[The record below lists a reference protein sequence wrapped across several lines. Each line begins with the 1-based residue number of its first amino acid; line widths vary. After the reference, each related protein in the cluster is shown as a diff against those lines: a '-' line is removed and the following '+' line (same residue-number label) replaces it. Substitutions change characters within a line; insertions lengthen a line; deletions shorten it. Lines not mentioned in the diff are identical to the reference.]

1 MINEKEKERIL
12 KIQNIRI
19 EKQDEQIVFL
29 LEEIKTI
36 TQFIENY
43 QEYINSCQEYINS
56 CQESI
61 NHHIQK
67 KQEINKK
74 TLKLYPD
81 EERVSFDIL
90 NNLRNTINTQ

>member
-1 MINEKEKERIL
+1 MINEKEKEKERIL

-29 LEEIKTI
+29 LEEVKTI
-36 TQFIENY
+36 TQYIENY
-43 QEYINSCQEYINS
+43 QEYINS

-67 KQEINKK
+67 KQEINKD

-81 EERVSFDIL
+81 EDIVSFDIL
-90 NNLRNTINTQ
+90 KNLRTTTNTHNL